1 MRGIVIPKEIDYIF
15 QKKKNNSLFSIFS
28 QNFFLKKRKK
38 KKGERIDHRF
48 RISEFTDI
56 NSKGVLKPVL

>member
-28 QNFFLKKRKK
+28 QFLFFRKK
-38 KKGERIDHRF
+38 KKKPKPSFTQWLADHH
-48 RISEFTDI
+48 
-56 NSKGVLKPVL
+56 GVVG